1 MIALGLALVLIAAGT
16 TAFAV
21 VASTTSSAAG
31 PLTAF
36 GVTVSASPLA
46 IFVAGALAVVLLGLG
61 FALIS
66 RGTRRTARTR
76 KELKQL
82 RKDNAKATTRTAAE
96 RADQDADGSP
106 NNTAGDNTA
115 GDGTPKHAVK
125 DTTAEPTDSAGDTAH
140 GSGQGSEAPLER
152 HPEA

>member
-21 VASTTSSAAG
+21 VASTTSSAAS

-46 IFVAGALAVVLLGLG
+46 IFVSGALAVVLLGLG

-66 RGTRRTARTR
+66 RGTRRTARTH
-76 KELKQL
+76 KELKRL
-82 RKDNAKATTRTAAE
+82 RKDKAIATTRTAAE
-96 RADQDADGSP
+96 RADHDADSGP
-106 NNTAGDNTA
+106 DNTA
-115 GDGTPKHAVK
+115 GDGTGKHAVN
-125 DTTAEPTDSAGDTAH
+125 DTTAETTDGAGSTAD
-140 GSGQGSEAPLER
+140 GSGTDPEAPLDR
-152 HPEA
+152 HPEAG